1 MRKFSSL
8 NPYRP
13 ARQQRTAGMVKK
25 LIMEVVTDAI
35 DQMVDINP
43 VAEDIADD
51 IFDLAMYNPEHNL
64 NEMFELIDSLP
75 VSMSNKISMKSVLQQ
90 AIMSLSGNKFASMKN
105 RYSFNNTSSFY
116 KTLPESDYEIHNT
129 DMFADEMESFD
140 EEAGDDY
147 LYNNDGSLYQ
157 GGFDMEEDY
166 GYGSEMMADEDDFE
180 AEMMADELYAGR
192 KWRGEP
198 GKKYDKP
205 PALDN
210 NSCYSSTDWKGK
222 GTPGEGTCYR
232 LHNDYGAAN
241 SGKPGSK
248 ERAEYN
254 RKWRQQWAD
263 SKTIKRT
270 KKPGNNMR

>member
-25 LIMEVVTDAI
+25 LIMETVTDAI

-43 VAEDIADD
+43 VAEDVADD
-51 IFDLAMYNPEHNL
+51 IFDLAMFNAEHNL
-64 NEMFELIDSLP
+64 NEMFELIESLP
-75 VSMSNKISMKSVLQQ
+75 ASMSDKIQMKGVLKQ
-90 AIMSLSGNKFASMKN
+90 AIMSLSGNKFASMRN

-116 KTLPESDYEIHNT
+116 KTLPETDYELHDSNI
-129 DMFADEMESFD
+129 FADEMESFD
-140 EEAGDDY
+140 EEAGDEY
-147 LYNNDGSLYQ
+147 LYNDDGSLYQ
-157 GGFDMEEDY
+157 GGFGMENDFH
-166 GYGSEMMADEDDFE
+166 SDLMADEDDFE
-180 AEMMADELYAGR
+180 SDLMADELYAGR
-192 KWRGEP
+192 KWKGEP

-210 NSCYSSTDWKGK
+210 TDCYSSTDWKGK

-232 LHNDYGAAN
+232 LHNDYGSAN

-254 RKWRQQWAD
+254 RKWRQEWQD
-263 SKTIKRT
+263 SKTIKR
-270 KKPGNNMR
+270 KVKPGNNM

>member
-25 LIMEVVTDAI
+25 LIMETVTDAI

-43 VAEDIADD
+43 VAEDVADD
-51 IFDLAMYNPEHNL
+51 IFDLAMFNAQHNL
-64 NEMFELIDSLP
+64 NEMFEHIDSLP
-75 VSMSNKISMKSVLQQ
+75 ASMSDKIQMKNVLEQ
-90 AIMSLSGNKFASMKN
+90 AIMSLSGNKFASMRN

-116 KTLPESDYEIHNT
+116 KTLPETDYEVH
-129 DMFADEMESFD
+129 DSDLFAEDTESFD
-140 EEAGDDY
+140 EEAGDEY
-147 LYNNDGSLYQ
+147 LYNDDGSLYQ
-157 GGFDMEEDY
+157 GGFGMEEDY
-166 GYGSEMMADEDDFE
+166 DSDLMADEMMEEDFDSDL
-180 AEMMADELYAGR
+180 MADELYAGR
-192 KWRGEP
+192 RWRGER

-210 NSCYSSTDWKGK
+210 NSCYSKEDWKGK

-232 LHNDYGAAN
+232 LHNDYGSAN
-241 SGKPGSK
+241 AGKPGSK

-254 RKWRQQWAD
+254 RKWRQQWQD
-263 SKTIKRT
+263 SDTIKR
-270 KKPGNNMR
+270 KVKPGNNM

>member
-25 LIMEVVTDAI
+25 LIMETVTDAI

-43 VAEDIADD
+43 VAEDVADD
-51 IFDLAMYNPEHNL
+51 IFDLAMFNAEHNL

-75 VSMSNKISMKSVLQQ
+75 AGMSDKIQMKSVLKQ
-90 AIMSLSGNKFASMKN
+90 AIMSLSGNKFASMRN

-116 KTLPESDYEIHNT
+116 KTLPETDYELHDSNI
-129 DMFADEMESFD
+129 FADEMESFD
-140 EEAGDDY
+140 EEAGDEY
-147 LYNNDGSLYQ
+147 LYNDDGSLYQ
-157 GGFDMEEDY
+157 GGFGMENDFH
-166 GYGSEMMADEDDFE
+166 SDLMADEMMEDDFE
-180 AEMMADELYAGR
+180 SDLMADELYAGR
-192 KWRGEP
+192 KWKGEP

-210 NSCYSSTDWKGK
+210 TDCYSSTDWKGK

-232 LHNDYGAAN
+232 LHNDYGSAN

-254 RKWRQQWAD
+254 RKWRQEWQD
-263 SKTIKRT
+263 SKTIKR
-270 KKPGNNMR
+270 KVKPGNNM

>member
-116 KTLPESDYEIHNT
+116 KTLPESDYEIHDT
-129 DMFADEMESFD
+129 DIFADEMESFD

>member
-64 NEMFELIDSLP
+64 NEMLELIDSLP

-116 KTLPESDYEIHNT
+116 KTLPESDYEIHDT
-129 DMFADEMESFD
+129 DIFADEMESFD

-232 LHNDYGAAN
+232 LHNDYGDAN

>member
-157 GGFDMEEDY
+157 GGFDME
-166 GYGSEMMADEDDFE
+166 DDFGS
-180 AEMMADELYAGR
+180 EMMADELYAGR

-222 GTPGEGTCYR
+222 GTPGEVTCYR

-270 KKPGNNMR
+270 KKPGNIMR

>member
-129 DMFADEMESFD
+129 DIFADEMESFD